1 MQLKIGST
9 LQGGKY
15 RLEKILGQG
24 GFGITYLA
32 EQTNLERKVAIKEF
46 FMKEFCNRDE
56 ESSYVTV
63 GTEGSRE
70 MIDRFREKFL
80 KEARNIAKLIHP
92 NIVKVIDVFEEN
104 GTAYYVME
112 YATGGSL
119 ADKLKLVGYMSEPE
133 ARHYIVQIANAL
145 GYIHKQNMNHL
156 DVKPANIMLDGEGNV
171 MLIDFGLS
179 KQYDQLTGNQ
189 TSTTPVGIS
198 EGYAPMEQY
207 MVGGVGDY
215 SPQTDIYAL
224 GATYYKLL
232 TGKTP
237 PNANFVGNEGLPL
250 DVLQTKG
257 ISQISIDTIVKAM
270 EPLKRNRMASADE
283 FLRYL
288 SGSNVQKPR
297 PEVVPEATQTIIKPR
312 AEQPRIPRPEP
323 KYRTEVSNVGT
334 NNTLLYAIIAVLVLL
349 LVGVGVF
356 IINNQHKSDPTTAIN
371 VRTSDNDNDGEKVT
385 TPEKKTEEPV
395 DEPVERKV
403 SPYGDKKVTGLI
415 AGKYAITMDLTVE
428 GGKAYGS
435 YYYDKYGSNNRL
447 FFRGNY
453 DAQTGSLYLEEYND
467 VGENSGI
474 FDGQYDGRVFH
485 GTFTNSEE
493 QTMNFNLDVR

>member
-56 ESSYVTV
+56 ESGYVTV

-70 MIDRFREKFL
+70 MINRFRKKFL
-80 KEARNIAKLIHP
+80 KEARNIAKLKHP

-133 ARHYIVQIANAL
+133 ARHYIVEIANAL

-232 TGKTP
+232 TGMTP
-237 PNANFVGNEGLPL
+237 PNASIVNNEGLPL
-250 DVLQTKG
+250 NVLQSKG
-257 ISQISIDTIVKAM
+257 ISQTSIDTIVKAM
-270 EPLKRNRMASADE
+270 EPSKCNRIASADE
-283 FLRYL
+283 FLCYL
-288 SGSNVQKPR
+288 SGNNVKR
-297 PEVVPEATQTIIKPR
+297 PTP
-312 AEQPRIPRPEP
+312 
-323 KYRTEVSNVGT
+323 
-334 NNTLLYAIIAVLVLL
+334 NNTLLYVIIAVLVIL
-349 LVGVGVF
+349 LVGGV
-356 IINNQHKSDPTTAIN
+356 IYYVNNKSTEAPTTELN
-371 VRTSDNDNDGEKVT
+371 VRTSDNVEREEETTTRKDKV
-385 TPEKKTEEPV
+385 EEPV
-395 DEPVERKV
+395 EEPVKRKV
-403 SPYGDKKVTGLI
+403 SPYGDKRVSGLI
-415 AGKYAITMDLTVE
+415 GGKYAITMDLTVE

-453 DAQTGSLYLEEYND
+453 DAQTGNLYLEEYND
-467 VGENSGI
+467 VGDNSGI
-474 FDGQYDGRVFH
+474 FDGQYDGRVFN
-485 GTFTNSEE
+485 GTFTNSKE